1 MAYSI
6 SRLCSIFTLTIFG
19 RFMLRILICLLFP
32 TLVFGQDSKN
42 IQLLDRWFED
52 SLLVNSSQMRYNEC
66 WGFVHGENEYAVA
79 GSTEGTHFF
88 RLDADNSFE
97 PVGFVEGNY
106 VSSLVIHRDFKSYGN
121 YIYGVCDEGLSSL
134 QIIDISGLPNSVS
147 LVAEDS
153 INFARAH
160 NIFIDTENALLYA
173 CSVSGSSSGTVLG
186 ANSMQVYSLANPLSP
201 SLLYTG
207 PNDIPEVHDAY
218 VRNNIAYLNCGFDGL
233 RVYDFSNPSAPLF
246 LQNMTFYQQQGYNH
260 QGWLSPDGRKYV
272 FADETNGKKLK
283 LCHVNNNLLTIESY
297 FGTNFLENSVPHN
310 IVLSNE
316 FAFVAYYNEGIRIY
330 DMREF
335 PPKEIAHYDTHPKE
349 EGLFTMRGAWGIYP
363 ELPSGRIIVSDRTN
377 GLFLFDFKEEVFLP
391 KNENELIIF
400 PNPIEQG
407 TTIQFRLMNSTISE
421 FTYTIIDMA
430 GKVTVDGSV
439 SKQNYAQVDKSLS
452 AGVYS
457 LRVKYEDYL
466 GDIIELQEK
475 IMIY

>member
-1 MAYSI
+1 MADRF
-6 SRLCSIFTLTIFG
+6 SRHCSIFVLTIFG

-42 IQLLDRWFED
+42 IELLDRWFED
-52 SLLVNSSQMRYNEC
+52 SIWVNSSQMRYSEC
-66 WGFVHGENEYAVA
+66 WGFVQGENEYAIA

-88 RLDADNSFE
+88 KLSSDDTFE

-106 VSSLVIHRDFKSYGN
+106 VSSLVVHRDFKSYRN

-134 QIIDISGLPNSVS
+134 QIIDISSLPNSVS
-147 LVAEDS
+147 LVTEDS

-160 NIFIDTENALLYA
+160 NIFIDTTNALLYA
-173 CSVSGSSSGTVLG
+173 CSVSPSNSGTVLG
-186 ANSMQVYSLANPLSP
+186 PNSMQVYSLANPLNP

-233 RVYDFSNPSAPLF
+233 RVYDFSNPSAPIF
-246 LQNMTFYQQQGYNH
+246 LQNMSFYQEQGYNH
-260 QGWLSPDGRKYV
+260 QGWMSPDGSKYV

-283 LCHVNNNLLTIESY
+283 FCTVENNQLTIESY

-316 FAFVAYYNEGIRIY
+316 FAYVAYYNEGIRIY
-330 DMREF
+330 DMHEL
-335 PPKEIAHYDTHPKE
+335 PPKEIAHYDTHPQE
-349 EGLFTMRGAWGIYP
+349 EGVFTMRGAWGIHSQ
-363 ELPSGRIIVSDRTN
+363 LPSGRIIVSDRKN

-391 KNENELIIF
+391 TNENDILIF

-407 TTIQFRLMNSTISE
+407 NTIQFRLKNSEINE
-421 FTYTIIDMA
+421 FTYTIIDLT
-430 GKVTVDGSV
+430 GKIVADASV
-439 SKQNYAQVDKSLS
+439 SKQSYAEVNKVLS
-452 AGVYS
+452 VGVYS
-457 LRVKYEDYL
+457 LNVKYEDYL